1 MKKLSIKSEILIQSV
16 SKEIEI
22 ITKRIFAIKNAF
34 YKTNNIN
41 LRKRLSNEYSF
52 LFNRFIDLNSKVFLF
67 KNINKDNLSYSS
79 ILFEKYR
86 RCEKLIFQNNNLFFV

>member
-1 MKKLSIKSEILIQSV
+1 MKSEILIQSV

-34 YKTNNIN
+34 YQTNNIS
-41 LRKRLSNEYSF
+41 LKKRLSNEYSF
-52 LFNRFIDLNSKVFLF
+52 LFNRFLDLKSKVFLF
-67 KNINKDNLSYSS
+67 KRKNKNNLSYSS
-79 ILFEKYR
+79 ILYEKYS

>member
-1 MKKLSIKSEILIQSV
+1 MKSEILIQSV

-34 YKTNNIN
+34 YQTNNIN

-52 LFNRFIDLNSKVFLF
+52 LFNRFLDLKSKVFLF
-67 KNINKDNLSYSS
+67 ERKNKNNLSYSS
-79 ILFEKYR
+79 ILYEKYS

>member
-1 MKKLSIKSEILIQSV
+1 MKSEILIESV

-34 YKTNNIN
+34 YQTNNIN

-79 ILFEKYR
+79 ILCEKYR

>member
-1 MKKLSIKSEILIQSV
+1 MNSEILIQSV

-22 ITKRIFAIKNAF
+22 ISKRIFAIQNVF
-34 YKTNNIN
+34 YQTNNIN

-52 LFNRFIDLNSKVFLF
+52 LFKRFLDLKSKVFLF
-67 KNINKDNLSYSS
+67 ERKNKNNLSYSL
-79 ILFEKYR
+79 ILYEKYS

>member
-1 MKKLSIKSEILIQSV
+1 MKSEILIQSV

-34 YKTNNIN
+34 YQTNNIN

>member
-1 MKKLSIKSEILIQSV
+1 MKSEILIQSV

-34 YKTNNIN
+34 HQTNNIN
-41 LRKRLSNEYSF
+41 LRKRLSKEYSF
-52 LFNRFIDLNSKVFLF
+52 LFNRFLDLKSKVFLF
-67 KNINKDNLSYSS
+67 ERKNKNYFSYSS
-79 ILFEKYR
+79 ILLEKYT

>member
-1 MKKLSIKSEILIQSV
+1 MKSEILIQSV

-34 YKTNNIN
+34 YQTNNIN

-52 LFNRFIDLNSKVFLF
+52 LFNRFLDLKSKVFLF
-67 KNINKDNLSYSS
+67 ERKNKNNLSYSS
-79 ILFEKYR
+79 ILLEKYT